1 MLRMT
6 NRAQVLQ
13 TLSFFNSYISYKHLV
28 MRSIWKGSIGFGL
41 VSIPVKLYSAV
52 QTSSLDFDML
62 DSRDHSRIRYQRV
75 NEHTH
80 KEVPYDKIVK
90 GYKMG
95 DDYVVMDEQDFED
108 AAPEKSKVISIEA
121 FVNVDEV
128 NPMFYET
135 SYYTEPD
142 TKNNKAYAL
151 LLQALTKSKKA
162 GLARFVLRSTE
173 SLCIVHP
180 VNNVLVVTRI
190 RFGQQIRETDDL
202 NIATDVEISKKEM
215 DMGLA
220 LIDQYAEKFDVS
232 KFKDEYNAQLLEIIK
247 AKAKGKRATVKKMTP
262 HKTSSTDLYDQLMD
276 SLKVK
281 KGA

>member
-1 MLRMT
+1 
-6 NRAQVLQ
+6 
-13 TLSFFNSYISYKHLV
+13 
-28 MRSIWKGSIGFGL
+28 
-41 VSIPVKLYSAV
+41 V

-62 DSRDHSRIRYQRV
+62 DSRDHSRIRYMRV

-90 GYKMG
+90 GYKLN
-95 DDYVVMDEQDFED
+95 DEYVVMDEHDFED
-108 AAPEKSKVISIEA
+108 AAPEKSKVITIES
-121 FVNVDEV
+121 FVDVADV

-142 TKNNKAYAL
+142 TKNNKAYGL
-151 LLQALTKSKKA
+151 LLQALVKSKKA

-180 VNNVLVVTRI
+180 VGKDLVVTRI
-190 RFGQQIRETDDL
+190 RFAQQIRDMYDL
-202 NIATDVEISKKEM
+202 NIADDMNISKKEM

-232 KFKDEYNAQLLEIIK
+232 KFKDEYNNELLNIIK
-247 AKAKGKRATVKKMTP
+247 AKSKGKRATVKKLKP
-262 HKTSSTDLYDQLMD
+262 HKTTGTDLYDQLME
-276 SLKVK
+276 SLKTK

>member
-1 MLRMT
+1 
-6 NRAQVLQ
+6 
-13 TLSFFNSYISYKHLV
+13 

-41 VSIPVKLYSAV
+41 VSIPVKLFSAV

-75 NEHTH
+75 NETTH

-90 GYKMG
+90 GYKLN
-95 DDYVVMDEQDFED
+95 DDYVIMDDQDFEE
-108 AAPEKSKVISIEA
+108 AAPEKSKVIEIQS
-121 FVNVDEV
+121 FVDIAEV

-151 LLQALTKSKKA
+151 LIQALVKSKKA
-162 GLARFVLRSTE
+162 GLARFVLRSSE
-173 SLCIVHP
+173 SLCMVHP
-180 VNNVLVVTRI
+180 VENVLVVTRI
-190 RFGQQIRETDDL
+190 RFGQQIRSTEDL
-202 NIATDVEISKKEM
+202 NIADVTVNKKEL
-215 DMGLA
+215 DVGLA

-232 KFKDEYNAQLLEIIK
+232 KFKDEYNDQLLNIIK
-247 AKAKGKRATVKKMTP
+247 AKSKGKRATVKKLKP
-262 HKTSSTDLYDQLMD
+262 RKTTGDDLYEQLME
-276 SLKVK
+276 SLKTK

>member
-1 MLRMT
+1 
-6 NRAQVLQ
+6 
-13 TLSFFNSYISYKHLV
+13 

-62 DSRDHSRIRYQRV
+62 DSRDHARIRYQRV
-75 NEHTH
+75 NENTH

-90 GYKMG
+90 GYKLN
-95 DDYVVMDEQDFED
+95 DDYVIMEDHDFED
-108 AAPEKSKVISIEA
+108 AAPEKSKVVEIES
-121 FVNVDEV
+121 FVDIADV

-151 LLQALTKSKKA
+151 LLKALQQSKKA

-180 VNNVLVVTRI
+180 VNNVLVITRI
-190 RFGQQIRETDDL
+190 RFGQQIRSTDDL
-202 NIATDVEISKKEM
+202 NIADNVEVSKKEL
-215 DMGLA
+215 DVGLA
-220 LIDQYAEKFDVS
+220 LINQYAEDFDVS
-232 KFKDEYNAQLLEIIK
+232 KFKDQYTDELLSIIK
-247 AKAKGKRATVKKMTP
+247 AKSKGKRATVKKLKP
-262 HKTSSTDLYDQLMD
+262 HKATSDDLYEQLMS
-276 SLKVK
+276 SLKSK

>member
-1 MLRMT
+1 
-6 NRAQVLQ
+6 
-13 TLSFFNSYISYKHLV
+13 

-41 VSIPVKLYSAV
+41 VSIPVKLYSAI
-52 QTSSLDFDML
+52 QSSSLSLDML

-90 GYKMG
+90 GYKLD
-95 DDYVVMDEQDFED
+95 DDYVILEDRDFED
-108 AAPEKSKVISIEA
+108 AAPEKSKVIEIES
-121 FVNVDEV
+121 FVDIAEV

-151 LLQALTKSKKA
+151 LLEALKKSGKA
-162 GLARFVLRSTE
+162 GLARFVLRSSE

-180 VNNVLVVTRI
+180 IENVLVVTRI
-190 RFGQQIRETDDL
+190 RFAQEIRGTDDL
-202 NIATDVEISKKEM
+202 NIADDVNVSKKEL

-220 LIDQYAEKFDVS
+220 LINQYAENFDIS
-232 KFKDEYNAQLLEIIK
+232 KFKDEYHDELMKIIQ
-247 AKAKGKRATVKKMTP
+247 AKAKGKRPTIKKLKP
-262 HKTSSTDLYDQLMD
+262 HKTTGDDLYDQLMQ
-276 SLKVK
+276 SLNTR

>member
-1 MLRMT
+1 
-6 NRAQVLQ
+6 
-13 TLSFFNSYISYKHLV
+13 
-28 MRSIWKGSIGFGL
+28 MRSIWKGSLGFGL

-52 QTSSLDFDML
+52 QTTSLDFDML

-75 NEHTH
+75 NEQTH

-90 GYKMG
+90 GYKLNENYVIL
-95 DDYVVMDEQDFED
+95 DDHDFEA
-108 AAPEKSKVISIEA
+108 AAPEKSKVVEIES
-121 FVNVDEV
+121 FVDIADV

-151 LLQALTKSKKA
+151 LLQALKKSGKA

-180 VNNVLVVTRI
+180 VENVLVITRI
-190 RFGQQIRETDDL
+190 RFGQQIRGTEDL
-202 NIATDVEISKKEM
+202 NIADDVNVSKKEL
-215 DMGLA
+215 DVGLA
-220 LIDQYAEKFDVS
+220 LINQYAEDFDVS
-232 KFKDEYNAQLLEIIK
+232 KFKDEYNDELLKIIK
-247 AKAKGKRATVKKMTP
+247 AKAKGKQATVKKLKP
-262 HKTSSTDLYDQLMD
+262 HKTGGTDLYDQLMK
-276 SLKVK
+276 SLSAK

>member
-1 MLRMT
+1 
-6 NRAQVLQ
+6 
-13 TLSFFNSYISYKHLV
+13 

-41 VSIPVKLYSAV
+41 VSIPVKLFSAV

-62 DSRDHSRIRYQRV
+62 DSRDHARIRYQRV
-75 NEHTH
+75 NENTH

-90 GYKMG
+90 GYKL
-95 DDYVVMDEQDFED
+95 DEDYVIMDEQDFED
-108 AAPEKSKVISIEA
+108 AAPEKSKVIEIES
-121 FVNVDEV
+121 FVDIADV

-151 LLQALTKSKKA
+151 LIQALTQSKKA

-180 VNNVLVVTRI
+180 LKNVLVVTRI
-190 RFGQQIRETDDL
+190 RFGQEIRDTDDL
-202 NIATDVEISKKEM
+202 NLPDKIEVSKKEL
-215 DMGLA
+215 DMGLT
-220 LIDQYAEKFDVS
+220 LINQYAEDFDVS
-232 KFKDEYNAQLLEIIK
+232 KFKDEYNDELLKIIE
-247 AKAKGKRATVKKMTP
+247 AKSKGKRAKVKKLKP
-262 HKTSSTDLYDQLMD
+262 RKTDSDDLYDQLMA
-276 SLKVK
+276 SLKTK

>member
-1 MLRMT
+1 
-6 NRAQVLQ
+6 
-13 TLSFFNSYISYKHLV
+13 
-28 MRSIWKGSIGFGL
+28 MRSIWKGSLGFGL

-52 QTSSLDFDML
+52 QSSALDFDML

-90 GYKMG
+90 GYKLN
-95 DDYVVMDEQDFED
+95 DDYVIMDDQDFED
-108 AAPEKSKVISIEA
+108 AAPEKSKVIEIES
-121 FVNVDEV
+121 FVDIADV

-151 LLQALTKSKKA
+151 LVQALVKSKKA
-162 GLARFVLRSTE
+162 GLARFVLRSSE

-180 VNNVLVVTRI
+180 VDDVLVVTRI
-190 RFGQQIRETDDL
+190 RFGQEIRSAEDL
-202 NIATDVEISKKEM
+202 NIGKDVSVSKKEL
-215 DMGLA
+215 DVGLA
-220 LIDQYAEKFDVS
+220 LINQYAEHFDVS
-232 KFKDEYNAQLLEIIK
+232 KFKDEYNDELLKIIK
-247 AKAKGKRATVKKMTP
+247 AKSKGKRATVKKLKPQKATGD
-262 HKTSSTDLYDQLMD
+262 DLYEQLMS
-276 SLKVK
+276 SLSAK

>member
-1 MLRMT
+1 
-6 NRAQVLQ
+6 
-13 TLSFFNSYISYKHLV
+13 
-28 MRSIWKGSIGFGL
+28 MRSIWKGSLGFGL

-52 QTSSLDFDML
+52 QTTSIDFDML

-90 GYKMG
+90 GYKLN
-95 DDYVVMDEQDFED
+95 DDYVIVEEADFEA
-108 AAPEKSKVISIEA
+108 AAPEKSKVVEIES
-121 FVNVDEV
+121 FVDIADV

-151 LLQALTKSKKA
+151 LLQALKKSGKA

-180 VNNVLVVTRI
+180 VKNVLVITRI
-190 RFGQQIRETDDL
+190 RFGQQIRDTDEL
-202 NIATDVEISKKEM
+202 NIADDVNVSKKEL
-215 DMGLA
+215 DVGLA
-220 LIDQYAEKFDVS
+220 LINQYAEDFDVS
-232 KFKDEYNAQLLEIIK
+232 KFKDEYSEELLKIIK
-247 AKAKGKRATVKKMTP
+247 AKSKGKRATVKKLKP
-262 HKTSSTDLYDQLMD
+262 HKTTGTDLYDQLMQ
-276 SLKVK
+276 SLSAK